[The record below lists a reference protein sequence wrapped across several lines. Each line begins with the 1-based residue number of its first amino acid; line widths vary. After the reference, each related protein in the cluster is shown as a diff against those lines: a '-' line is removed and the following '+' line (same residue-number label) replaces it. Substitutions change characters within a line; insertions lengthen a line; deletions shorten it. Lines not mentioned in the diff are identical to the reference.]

1 MKTAPSPTWGKRM
14 LNKKEC
20 RKEALCRRSGMT
32 MEERTDAGRRIAGLL
47 FADSAYR
54 NAERILIYASY
65 RDEVPTYEIMEQ
77 AWRDGKQVF
86 CPKIEDSP
94 EPETTAGGK
103 KKTMTFYRV
112 FCRDELVKGYQ
123 GIPEPGITEGRSWE
137 GSSGKDLILMP
148 GTAFDR
154 ERRRLGYGG
163 GFYDQFLQNACSAVK
178 IAVCFNCQV
187 LPELP
192 EEENDVRPDRILTEE
207 GWI

>member
-1 MKTAPSPTWGKRM
+1 M
-14 LNKKEC
+14 LNKKEY
-20 RKEALCRRSGMT
+20 RKEALRRRSGMT
-32 MEERTDAGRRIAGLL
+32 MEERADAGRRIAGRL

-77 AWRDGKQVF
+77 AWKDGKQVF
-86 CPKIEDSP
+86 CPKIEDCLNP
-94 EPETTAGGK
+94 EITVGGK
-103 KKTMTFYRV
+103 KKTMVFYRV

-123 GIPEPGITEGRSWE
+123 GIPEPEITEGRSWE
-137 GSSGKDLILMP
+137 GNSGKDLILMP

-163 GFYDQFLQNACSAVK
+163 GFYDRFLQNACPAVK
-178 IAVCFNCQV
+178 IAVCFCCQV

-192 EEENDVRPDRILTEE
+192 EEETDVRPDRILTEE

>member
-1 MKTAPSPTWGKRM
+1 MKTAPLPAWAKSM
-14 LNKKEC
+14 MNKKEC
-20 RKEALCRRSGMT
+20 RKEALRRRSGMT
-32 MEERTDAGRRIAGLL
+32 MEERADAGRRIAGLL

-65 RDEVPTYEIMEQ
+65 RDEAPTYEIMEQ

-86 CPKIEDSP
+86 CPKIEECLNP
-94 EPETTAGGK
+94 ENTADGK
-103 KKTMTFYRV
+103 KKTMVFYRV
-112 FCRDELVKGYQ
+112 YSREELMEGYQ
-123 GIPEPGITEGRSWE
+123 GIPEPGITEGRSLE

-163 GFYDQFLQNACSAVK
+163 GFYDRFLQKACSAVK
-178 IAVCFNCQV
+178 IAICFCCQV

-192 EEENDVRPDRILTEE
+192 EEETDVRPDRILTEA

>member
-1 MKTAPSPTWGKRM
+1 MPQRSIVQTIRNDHGGTDRCGPAD
-14 LNKKEC
+14 
-20 RKEALCRRSGMT
+20 RR
-32 MEERTDAGRRIAGLL
+32 AA

-112 FCRDELVKGYQ
+112 FCRMN
-123 GIPEPGITEGRSWE
+123 W
-137 GSSGKDLILMP
+137 
-148 GTAFDR
+148 
-154 ERRRLGYGG
+154 
-163 GFYDQFLQNACSAVK
+163 
-178 IAVCFNCQV
+178 
-187 LPELP
+187 
-192 EEENDVRPDRILTEE
+192 
-207 GWI
+207 

>member
-1 MKTAPSPTWGKRM
+1 
-14 LNKKEC
+14 
-20 RKEALCRRSGMT
+20 
-32 MEERTDAGRRIAGLL
+32 
-47 FADSAYR
+47 
-54 NAERILIYASY
+54 
-65 RDEVPTYEIMEQ
+65 MEQ

-192 EEENDVRPDRILTEE
+192 EEETDVRPDRILTEE

>member
-1 MKTAPSPTWGKRM
+1 M

-20 RKEALCRRSGMT
+20 RKEALRRRSGMT

-103 KKTMTFYRV
+103 KKTMAFYRV

-123 GIPEPGITEGRSWE
+123 GILEPGITEGRIWV

-187 LPELP
+187 LQELP
-192 EEENDVRPDRILTEE
+192 EEETDVRPDRILTEE

>member
-1 MKTAPSPTWGKRM
+1 MFKKTKYNGEPAYVYYNANPKGKRTDD
-14 LNKKEC
+14 C
-20 RKEALCRRSGMT
+20 VVRAIAEA
-32 MEERTDAGRRIAGLL
+32 
-47 FADSAYR
+47 
-54 NAERILIYASY
+54 
-65 RDEVPTYEIMEQ
+65 
-77 AWRDGKQVF
+77 
-86 CPKIEDSP
+86 
-94 EPETTAGGK
+94 
-103 KKTMTFYRV
+103 
-112 FCRDELVKGYQ
+112 
-123 GIPEPGITEGRSWE
+123 EGRSWE

-192 EEENDVRPDRILTEE
+192 EEETDVRPDRILTEE

>member
-47 FADSAYR
+47 FADRAYR

-112 FCRDELVKGYQ
+112 FCRMN
-123 GIPEPGITEGRSWE
+123 W
-137 GSSGKDLILMP
+137 
-148 GTAFDR
+148 
-154 ERRRLGYGG
+154 
-163 GFYDQFLQNACSAVK
+163 
-178 IAVCFNCQV
+178 
-187 LPELP
+187 
-192 EEENDVRPDRILTEE
+192 
-207 GWI
+207 